1 MGENVPQPAVTND
14 NLQLVPRTDQNGPKL
29 EFDFPGLRIGVAEYP
44 EGPTG
49 CTVFCLPTTAQAAVD
64 VRGGAHGTLLTDER
78 DRVSAICLAGGSL
91 LGLEAATGVTAELF
105 AQRGHATGWTDIPLV
120 SAGIIFDYNLRRENA
135 VYPDKAL
142 GRAALRAAREGS
154 FPLGRHGAGCSA
166 TVGKG
171 LQWTTKY
178 KGEPS
183 GQGGAFAAIGPT
195 RIAVF
200 TVVNAVGAIIDRQG
214 RVVRGN
220 HDPETGQRVHYIE
233 GLRERIAAGEDS
245 QPEPPL
251 PEGGNTTLTVVITN
265 QRLTAERGP
274 AWAVKQLAR
283 SVHASMWRCIQPFH
297 TLYDG
302 DVLWAVT
309 TGEVDNPALD
319 DVALGALAAELAW
332 DAVLSCVEN

>member
-1 MGENVPQPAVTND
+1 MITND
-14 NLQLVPRTDQNGPKL
+14 NTELSPVTEFDGPHL
-29 EFDFPGLRIGVAEYP
+29 ELDFPGLRIGVAEYA

-105 AQRGHATGWTDIPLV
+105 AQRGYATGWTDIPLV
-120 SAGIIFDYNLRRENA
+120 SAGIIFDYNLRRQNPI
-135 VYPDKAL
+135 YPDKAL
-142 GRAALRAAREGS
+142 GRAAIRSAREGR

-220 HDPETGQRVHYIE
+220 HDPEAGRRVHYID

-245 QPEPPL
+245 RPEPPL
-251 PEGGNTTLTVVITN
+251 PEGGNTTLTVVVTN

-283 SVHASMWRCIQPFH
+283 AVHASMWRCLQPFH
-297 TLYDG
+297 TIYDG

-319 DVALGALAAELAW
+319 DVALAALAAELAW
-332 DAVLSCVEN
+332 DAVLSCVVE